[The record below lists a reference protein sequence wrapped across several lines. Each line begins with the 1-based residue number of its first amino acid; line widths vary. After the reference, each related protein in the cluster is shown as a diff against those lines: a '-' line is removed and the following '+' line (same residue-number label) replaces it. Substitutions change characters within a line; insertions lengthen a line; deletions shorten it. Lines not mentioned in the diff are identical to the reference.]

1 MKRGKDVKAWL
12 TGERNMGILLP
23 ISLTEGKCSFVH
35 IIYEGQGQEAYDG
48 GLAHDIRYSGPL

>member
-48 GLAHDIRYSGPL
+48 GLAP